1 MNEAYLIQLAQRG
14 NQDAFTEIFN
24 RYRNPLFYFI
34 LRRVHNET
42 DAEDIVM
49 ESFERAFASIKYF
62 VPLVKL
68 STWLHEIAKNRVT
81 DYIREKKRTPEMMPF
96 SLQACDYNIEIKDN
110 RTPERICVYNQEFT
124 IIQEGIRTLQNE
136 VHRKLMIMYCQ
147 GWKMREIA
155 SELIMPLGTVQN
167 YIHRSKN
174 KLKQLVA

>member
-1 MNEAYLIQLAQRG
+1 MNEAYLIQHAQRG

-62 VPLVKL
+62 IPLVKL
-68 STWLHEIAKNRVT
+68 STWLHEIAKNRII
-81 DYIREKKRTPEMMPF
+81 DYVRAKKISPQLSEYDLTF
-96 SLQACDYNIEIKDN
+96 ADT
-110 RTPERICVYNQEFT
+110 RTPERICIYNQEFE
-124 IIQEGIRTLQNE
+124 IIQDGIRGLRNE

-155 SELIMPLGTVQN
+155 AELKMPMGTVQT
-167 YIHRSKN
+167 YIHRSKL
-174 KLKQLVA
+174 KLRRLVA

>member
-1 MNEAYLIQLAQRG
+1 MNEAYLIRMAKG
-14 NQDAFTEIFN
+14 GDEKAFTEIFN
-24 RYRNPLFYFI
+24 LYKMSVYYFI
-34 LRRVHNET
+34 LRRIHNET
-42 DAEDIVM
+42 DTEDLTM
-49 ESFERAFASIKYF
+49 ETFERAFASIKYF

-68 STWLHEIAKNRVT
+68 NTWLHEIAKNRIIDFV
-81 DYIREKKRTPEMMPF
+81 REKKRIPQLSEYDLTF
-96 SLQACDYNIEIKDN
+96 ADT
-110 RTPERICVYNQEFT
+110 RTPERICIYNQEFE

>member
-62 VPLVKL
+62 IPLVKL
-68 STWLHEIAKNRVT
+68 STWLHEIAKNRIIDFV
-81 DYIREKKRTPEMMPF
+81 REKKRIPQLSEYDLTF
-96 SLQACDYNIEIKDN
+96 ADT
-110 RTPERICVYNQEFT
+110 RTPERICIYNQEFE

-155 SELIMPLGTVQN
+155 AELKMPMGTVQT
-167 YIHRSKN
+167 YIHRSKL
-174 KLKQLVA
+174 KLRRLVA